1 MRPLRAAAAVF
12 LLLALSVSAAAAQDP
27 YEERMWEIAEK
38 VACPVCEG
46 QSVKD
51 SNAQLAR
58 EIRALIVERL
68 RLGDD
73 PDAIIQFLA
82 DRYGEGILMD
92 PPKTGLGLGV
102 WIGPLIFL
110 AAGMATVAY
119 LLTRRPRGL
128 SPSYAH
134 DGAGPQ
140 MDEHPAQERE
150 PR

>member
-1 MRPLRAAAAVF
+1 MRTLRAVAAA
-12 LLLALSVSAAAAQDP
+12 LALLGLSVGAAAAQDP

-58 EIRALIVERL
+58 EMRALIVERL

-73 PDAIIQFLA
+73 PNTIIGFLA
-82 DRYGEGILMD
+82 ERYGEGILMD

-102 WIGPLIFL
+102 WIGPFIFL
-110 AAGMATVAY
+110 AIGIGMVAY
-119 LLTRRPRGL
+119 LLTRRPRGP
-128 SPSYAH
+128 SPSYV
-134 DGAGPQ
+134 DEGTVPPT
-140 MDEHPAQERE
+140 DEHPARE
-150 PR
+150 G

>member
-12 LLLALSVSAAAAQDP
+12 ILLALAAGAAAAQDP

-58 EIRALIVERL
+58 EMRALIVERL

-73 PDAIIQFLA
+73 PESIIRFLA
-82 DRYGEGILMD
+82 ERYGEGILMD
-92 PPKTGLGLGV
+92 PPKAGLGLGV
-102 WIGPLIFL
+102 WIGPFIFL
-110 AAGMATVAY
+110 AAGIAMVAY

-128 SPSYAH
+128 SASHAQ
-134 DGAGPQ
+134 DGAGVQ
-140 MDEHPAQERE
+140 TDERRAQERE

>member
-1 MRPLRAAAAVF
+1 MRSLRAAAAVL
-12 LLLALSVSAAAAQDP
+12 LLLALSVGAAAAQDP

-58 EIRALIVERL
+58 EMRDLIVERL

-73 PDAIIQFLA
+73 PEAIIDFLA
-82 DRYGEGILMD
+82 ERYGEGILMD

-102 WIGPLIFL
+102 WVGPFIFL
-110 AAGMATVAY
+110 AAGIGIVAY

-128 SPSYAH
+128 SPSYA
-134 DGAGPQ
+134 DEGTAPQ
-140 MDEHPAQERE
+140 TDEHRARE
-150 PR
+150 G

>member
-1 MRPLRAAAAVF
+1 MRSLRVATAV
-12 LLLALSVSAAAAQDP
+12 LVLLALSVGAAAAQDP

-58 EIRALIVERL
+58 EMRDLIVERL

-73 PDAIIQFLA
+73 PETIVEFLA
-82 DRYGEGILMD
+82 ERYGEGILMD

-102 WIGPLIFL
+102 WVGPFIFL
-110 AAGMATVAY
+110 GAGMGIVAY
-119 LLTRRPRGL
+119 LLTRRTRGV
-128 SPSYAH
+128 SPSYA
-134 DGAGPQ
+134 DEGAAPQ
-140 MDEHPAQERE
+140 TDEHRARE
-150 PR
+150 GSPR